1 MWRFQ
6 GFGVDFSPFFCCIR
20 GLAFAAKP
28 LPDLTKDLAAGIAEA
43 FKESLKEEG
52 PLLKE
57 EEGLQ
62 KAVVKAHSQV
72 STGDLSA
79 ALSNPG
85 GWATEFEKDVTDL
98 VIGLSKGGF
107 GATPFGDSVKKI
119 SDIIQ
124 KDMMPQVINFHSKDQ
139 LKLNALQEEWKSC
152 AVTKDKELAT
162 ANALKLKYLAS
173 SKSHKKCR
181 GEEASYLAHLGFL
194 WLINV
199 FCWSFIVF
207 HGHGS

>member
-1 MWRFQ
+1 MA
-6 GFGVDFSPFFCCIR
+6 PKFCV
-20 GLAFAAKP
+20 LAVAAFAIAANANGVMPPDTAKA
-28 LPDLTKDLAAGIAEA
+28 LADGIAEA
-43 FKESLKEEG
+43 FGKALKEEE

-57 EEGLQ
+57 EEGLH
-62 KAVVKAHSQV
+62 KAVVQAHAQV
-72 STGDLSA
+72 SKDDLAA

-139 LKLNALQEEWKSC
+139 LKLNALHEEWKSC

-162 ANALKLKYLAS
+162 ANTLKLKYLAS

-181 GEEASYLAHLGFL
+181 GEEASYFSHLGFL
-194 WLINV
+194 WLIIV
-199 FCWSFIVF
+199 FLWSFMVF
-207 HGHGS
+207 HRHGS